1 MSVNDVDVVIVG
13 AGSAG
18 LAAAKTLRAA
28 GLTYR
33 VLEAMGRVGGRAWT
47 SDEHFGVPFDI
58 GCAWI
63 HAADRNP
70 YFAEAEAAGWT
81 LHHHD
86 MNVDHLYYGK
96 NRASEE
102 EEAAMKLA
110 DLQLSEVLD
119 KWEGTDDRVSSL
131 LATGHAPRAAATFA
145 GPMDF
150 GKDYDEISVEDF
162 RAAAD
167 LDPNYYT
174 LEGFGSLVSRFGLDV
189 DVDLSTPVK
198 KIRWDIPGVACETER
213 GTIRAQAVIVTA
225 SPAVLAFEEIDFT
238 PDLPEPYVQACFDL
252 PMGMLT
258 KIPLEV
264 RGTRLGLQPF
274 DDLLIERYA
283 KHDIY
288 FLCFPFD
295 LDLMVGFVGGD
306 FAWEMSAAGEKAGID
321 FVTDRLCG
329 IFGADVKK
337 NISRAMMTNWGGE
350 RFVRGAYAAARPGR
364 SQARK
369 TLMEPIADRIFFAG
383 EHLAGPL
390 IQTCGGA
397 RLSGE
402 DVARR
407 VVKTLTGKA
416 ETATSG

>member
-1 MSVNDVDVVIVG
+1 MKDVDVVVVG

-28 GLTYR
+28 GLSFT
-33 VLEAMGRVGGRAWT
+33 VLEAMNRVGGRAWT
-47 SDEHFGVPFDI
+47 STEHFGVPFDI

-70 YFAEAEAAGWT
+70 YFVEAEAAGWT

-96 NRASEE
+96 RKASEE
-102 EEAAMKLA
+102 EEAEMKRADHELA
-110 DLQLSEVLD
+110 ALLE

-131 LATGHAPRAAATFA
+131 LASGHAPRAAATFA

-162 RAAAD
+162 CAAAD
-167 LDPNYYT
+167 LDPNYFT
-174 LEGFGSLVSRFGLDV
+174 REGFGALVTQYGADV
-189 DVDLSTPVK
+189 PVELSTPVR
-198 KIRWDIPGVACETER
+198 KILWDVPGVACVTDR
-213 GTIRAQAVIVTA
+213 GTIRARAVIVTA
-225 SPAVLAFEEIDFT
+225 SPAVLAFEEITFAPAL
-238 PDLPEPYVQACFDL
+238 PDAIIEAFFDL

-258 KIPLEV
+258 KLPLEIK
-264 RGTRLGLQPF
+264 GTRLGLAPF
-274 DDLLIERYA
+274 DDLLIERPA
-283 KHDIY
+283 RHDIY

-295 LDLMVGFVGGD
+295 TDLMVGFVGGD
-306 FAWEMSAAGEKAGID
+306 FAWEMSAAGEAAGVD

-329 IFGADVKK
+329 IFGNDVRKHVG
-337 NISRAMMTNWGGE
+337 RAAMTNWGSE
-350 RFVRGAYAAARPGR
+350 RFVRGAYAAARPGK
-364 SQARK
+364 SSARAA
-369 TLMEPIADRIFFAG
+369 LMEPVAERIWFAG
-383 EHLAGPL
+383 EALAGSL

-402 DVARR
+402 AVARQ
-407 VVKTLTGKA
+407 VAAQLGAK
-416 ETATSG
+416 